1 MRRLALSLLLMSA
14 PPASADPVALSVER
28 PFGTLHGTLE
38 RPARLVRAAALIV
51 PGSGPT
57 DRNGN
62 SAFGLSTDAYR
73 LLAEVLAAEGIA
85 TLRIDK
91 RGIGNSGGD
100 PNAVS
105 LSAYREDTAA
115 WADLL
120 RAQTGAPC
128 IWLIGHSEG
137 GILALDAAA
146 LPDVCGLVLLATPG
160 RILGAVMRDQIAAQ
174 PTLAPTLPA
183 FDRALAKLIATGTPD
198 PIGLPPGL
206 AAIFGPAT
214 RAYLRELVMTNP
226 AALLAASD
234 LPVLMIHGDADLQ
247 VPPSEADPLAAAR
260 PDASRLT
267 LPGLTHTLKLATPAD
282 DSPAALTAASF
293 ATYAD
298 PSLPLH
304 DRLGPAIAGF
314 ILAPR

>member
-1 MRRLALSLLLMSA
+1 M
-14 PPASADPVALSVER
+14 
-28 PFGTLHGTLE
+28 
-38 RPARLVRAAALIV
+38 

-115 WADLL
+115 WADIL

-206 AAIFGPAT
+206 AAIFGPAI

-247 VPPSEADPLAAAR
+247 VPPPAPMQAA
-260 PDASRLT
+260 
-267 LPGLTHTLKLATPAD
+267 
-282 DSPAALTAASF
+282 
-293 ATYAD
+293 
-298 PSLPLH
+298 
-304 DRLGPAIAGF
+304 
-314 ILAPR
+314 